1 MKDSTASRVFA
12 VVAGAVT
19 AAAALVALQQ
29 WLACRPPHDIVVN
42 LPGRDGRPEDGATA
56 DIATDLSGTHQE
68 FGGVAASLPGAWP
81 RFRGPDFDNI
91 CKQDYRLAEAFRDG
105 GPDILWSVELG
116 EGHAAPAV
124 LNGRVYVLDYDESAR
139 ADAVRC
145 FSLEDGQEIWRHSYP
160 VNIKRNHGLSRTIP
174 AVTDEFVVT
183 IGPRCHV
190 VCLDAKT
197 GAFRWG
203 VSMQDE
209 YGTTEPLWYTGQCP
223 LIDNGLAILAP
234 AGPDILIAARTCAT
248 GETVWQTPN
257 PRGWNMSH
265 SSIMPMV
272 FEGTRMFVYCAT
284 GGIVGIA
291 ADGPDAGRIL
301 WEQPWAA
308 NVVAPSPVPLDDGR
322 IFCTAGYGNGSLMVQ
337 LRRDGDAF
345 RAEAV
350 FERGPA
356 EWLACEQQSP
366 VYYDGL
372 LHAIM
377 PKDAGTLRGQFVCY
391 DPDGS
396 LVWSS
401 GPANRF
407 GLGPFILADG
417 KFYVLSDDGVLT
429 VIQQHR
435 EQYAALAQARVLDGQ
450 DAWGPI
456 AIAGTRML
464 LRDSTRMVCI
474 DVSATPG
481 EGVSQ

>member
-1 MKDSTASRVFA
+1 MKDSTASRVYA
-12 VVAGAVT
+12 SIAAAVT
-19 AAAALVALQQ
+19 AVAALVALQQ
-29 WLACRPPHDIVVN
+29 WLACSPPHDIAIS
-42 LPGRDGRPEDGATA
+42 LPGRDGRPEGAASA

-68 FGGVAASLPGAWP
+68 FSGVAAELPGAWP

-91 CKQDYRLAEAFRDG
+91 YQENYRLTEAFPES
-105 GPDILWSVELG
+105 GPEMLWSIELG

-124 LNGRVYVLDYDESAR
+124 LNGRVYVLDYDESTR

-174 AVTDEFVVT
+174 AVTDDFVVT

-190 VCLDAKT
+190 VCLDADT

-203 VSMQDE
+203 VSMQDD
-209 YGTTEPLWYTGQCP
+209 YGTIEPLWYTGQCP
-223 LIDNGLAILAP
+223 IIDNELAILAP
-234 AGPDILIAARTCAT
+234 AGPDVLLTAMACAT

-257 PRGWNMSH
+257 PQGWDMSH
-265 SSIMPMV
+265 SSIMPMT
-272 FEGTRMFVYCAT
+272 FDGTRMFVYCAV
-284 GGIVGIA
+284 GGIVGVA
-291 ADGPDAGRIL
+291 ADDPDAGQIL
-301 WEQPWAA
+301 WELPWNA
-308 NVVAPSPVPLDDGR
+308 NVVAPSPVPLGDGR
-322 IFCTAGYGNGSLMVQ
+322 LFCTAGYGNGSLMVQ
-337 LRRDGDAF
+337 LHKEGGTF

-350 FERGPA
+350 FERGPS

-366 VYYDGL
+366 IYYDGL

-377 PKDAGTLRGQFVCY
+377 PKDAGALRGQFVCY
-391 DPDGS
+391 DPDGP

-401 GPANRF
+401 GQANRF

-417 KFYVLSDDGVLT
+417 KFYVLSDDGILT
-429 VIQQHR
+429 VLQQSRDHYR
-435 EQYAALAQARVLDGQ
+435 ALAQVRVLDGQ

-456 AIAGTRML
+456 AVAGTRML

-474 DVSATPG
+474 NVSAATG
-481 EGVSQ
+481 EGM